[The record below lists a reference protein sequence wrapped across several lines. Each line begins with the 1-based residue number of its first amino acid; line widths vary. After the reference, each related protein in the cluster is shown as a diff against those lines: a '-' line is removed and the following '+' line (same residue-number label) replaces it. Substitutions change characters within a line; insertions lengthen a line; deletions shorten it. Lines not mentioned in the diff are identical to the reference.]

1 MRRDR
6 QSGVMGQ
13 LNQQVHFVGTEL
25 SSHDIGSGVVMPP
38 LAITL
43 TTSTPRLLITLARWL
58 RAATAS
64 VLSAPEPS
72 PVPGSQSPPDQG
84 HELIAGGLLM
94 LAGLVDLD
102 ELDRW
107 RIGWER
113 RRRGRQCRTA
123 QPANNSHGA
132 DRPRCHPGLTPP
144 LPRA

>member
-1 MRRDR
+1 MT
-6 QSGVMGQ
+6 SVP
-13 LNQQVHFVGTEL
+13 
-25 SSHDIGSGVVMPP
+25 GVVMPL

-64 VLSAPEPS
+64 GLSAPELS
-72 PVPGSQSPPDQG
+72 LVPGSQSPPHQG
-84 HELIAGGLLM
+84 HELVAVGLLM
-94 LAGLVDLD
+94 LAGPVDLD

-123 QPANNSHGA
+123 QPANNSHVVRTDRGA
-132 DRPRCHPGLTPP
+132 IQVLRRHCPEPAR
-144 LPRA
+144 RFEAAE

>member
-1 MRRDR
+1 MT
-6 QSGVMGQ
+6 S
-13 LNQQVHFVGTEL
+13 LP
-25 SSHDIGSGVVMPP
+25 GVVMPP

-102 ELDRW
+102 ELDRR
-107 RIGWER
+107 RIEELGASA
-113 RRRGRQCRTA
+113 RGRQCRTA
-123 QPANNSHGA
+123 QPAN
-132 DRPRCHPGLTPP
+132 
-144 LPRA
+144 